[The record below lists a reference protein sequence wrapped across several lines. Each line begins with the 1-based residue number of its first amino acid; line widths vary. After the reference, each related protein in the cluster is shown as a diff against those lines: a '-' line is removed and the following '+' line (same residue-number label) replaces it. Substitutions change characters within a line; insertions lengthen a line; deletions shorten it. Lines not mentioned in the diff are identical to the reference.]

1 MTVDVVTC
9 GECQYWD
16 DKPIVGED
24 GRSWARCR
32 KYGWLQ
38 ASDFF
43 CKSGAV
49 DTERK
54 GGKAHHGLQA

>member
-16 DKPIVGED
+16 DNPIVGED

-38 ASDFF
+38 ASDFY

-54 GGKAHHGLQA
+54 GGR